1 MWQTIKRYYDTSETD
16 EEFFDS
22 LPLAYEYAGKYI
34 VQELLFGFFEYFT
47 EKRNT
52 TIGIIGQL
60 YQDIESKNW
69 KSVYDLW
76 HLLMKEINY
85 NLSSISIEEVVIR
98 KNIKDSPINTD
109 FIIDWLKGE

>member
-22 LPLAYEYAGKYI
+22 LPLAYKYAGKYI
-34 VQELLFGFFEYFT
+34 ARSLLLDFFENFP
-47 EKRNT
+47 EERNT

-69 KSVYDLW
+69 ESVYNLW
-76 HLLMKEINY
+76 HSLIKGVDCNC
-85 NLSSISIEEVVIR
+85 SSIEIEEVVIR